1 MYDDEAEI
9 KRKRRNLIIGIAAV
23 GGLILLLIIILIAL
37 GSSSGKKKTNYVK
50 PTCELKVM
58 DDVKTTAN
66 GAYTG
71 PITIGI
77 DKTTVSQGY
86 SITTKKVGITNSPR
100 NGETYKLSKS
110 GKTVIYGYVTDSKGE
125 VGECKKEFEIQTSRP
140 NCQLKVAT
148 GTLGED
154 GWYTSDVVVTFESKT
169 VENGTIEKYSIEE
182 VQRDAETK
190 EVVNRAP
197 TENNDTLTVKT
208 DAELEVIG
216 TVVDNYG
223 VSGTCTLKI
232 KKDAE
237 KPTCNLEVRSGT
249 AGKDGSYN
257 DNVVVGIE
265 KAEDTVSGM
274 AEQGVGVKEN
284 YKEETYTVTDKGKTT
299 VVGYVK
305 DKAGNKGECTLDIN
319 KGTSSSSGSNKSN
332 PSCKLSVTYKG
343 KLGNSYLDYVKVGF
357 QSKTSDNGAEITEFG
372 LGTSAQ
378 LNGSS
383 TLRIEQPGQYTVYG
397 MVKDS
402 NGVTAECRAT
412 FSIVKEQ
419 KSEPVCSLYVD
430 ATQLSD
436 GTYSKGATVKF
447 RTKTSTNGAEIVDF
461 GIGTDYKLSG
471 NDTFSVGVGT
481 YKVYGM
487 VKDSYGHEAK
497 CGPIDFTVTSQSSG
511 GSGGSGSG
519 GSGSGSS
526 GSGGSGGSS
535 STTGQLASSVLK
547 QGDIVSYKTYKSVVC
562 ENKSDIASKNTWEVF
577 RVKDNK
583 VELIST
589 GIPECYNFPLKSK
602 ASTAISEMKTRA
614 KTYLDSNL
622 ATASRIMTKDD
633 ALVYGGAEDLKAGA
647 KRNTGV
653 YYWLATQGSAS
664 TQLYGVRNGGAPSKT
679 GFIFDGSGR
688 NYGIR
693 PIVTLKADVY
703 ATKNSSGVW
712 VLSIPNKG
720 QEEIAD
726 NSMFD
731 KLLEIVNSTLL
742 ADFRIEE

>member
-9 KRKRRNLIIGIAAV
+9 KRKRRNLIIAIAAV

-58 DDVKTTAN
+58 DDVKQTSS

-77 DKTTVSQGY
+77 EKITVSKGY
-86 SITTKKVGITNSPR
+86 TITTQKVGITNSPR

-110 GKTVIYGYVTDSKGE
+110 GKTVVYGYVTDSKGE

-140 NCQLKVAT
+140 NCQLKVAS
-148 GTLGED
+148 GTVGED
-154 GWYTSDVVVTFESKT
+154 GWYTSDVVVTFDSKT
-169 VENGTIEKYSIEE
+169 VENGTIEKYYIEE
-182 VQRDAETK
+182 VKKDAETK
-190 EVVNRAP
+190 EIITRAP
-197 TENNDTLTVKT
+197 ETNNDSLTVKT
-208 DAELEVIG
+208 DAELEVMG

-223 VSGTCTLKI
+223 VSGTCTLQI

-249 AGKDGSYN
+249 AGKDGSYS

-274 AEQGVGVKEN
+274 AGQGIGIKEN
-284 YKEETYTVTDKGKTT
+284 YTEETFTVTDKGKTT

-305 DKAGNKGECTLDIN
+305 DKAGNKGECTLDIT
-319 KGTSSSSGSNKSN
+319 KTTGSSSGSNKSN

-343 KLGNSYLDYVKVGF
+343 KLGDSYLDYVKVGF
-357 QSKTSDNGAEITEFG
+357 KDKTTDNGAEIVEYG

-383 TLRIEQPGQYTVYG
+383 SLRLEQEGKYTVYG

-412 FSIVKEQ
+412 FSIVKE
-419 KSEPVCSLYVD
+419 KVSEPSCSLYVD

-447 RTKTSTNGAEIVDF
+447 RTKTSTNGAQITNY
-461 GIGTDYKLSG
+461 GIGTEYKLSG

-519 GSGSGSS
+519 GSGSGEGS
-526 GSGGSGGSS
+526 GSGST
-535 STTGQLASSVLK
+535 TTGQLASTVLK
-547 QGDIVSYKTYKSVVC
+547 QGDIVSYKSYKSVTC
-562 ENKSDIASKNTWEVF
+562 ENKSDVASRNNWEVF
-577 RVKDNK
+577 RVTNGT

-589 GIPECYNFPLKSK
+589 GIPECYNFALGSK

-614 KTYLDSNL
+614 KTYLDSSL
-622 ATASRIMTKDD
+622 ASASRIMTRDD

-653 YYWLATQGSAS
+653 YYWLATQGSAT

-693 PIVTLKADVY
+693 PIVTLKSNVY

-712 VLSIPNKG
+712 VLSVPTKEQ
-720 QEEIAD
+720 QETPE

-731 KLLEIVNSTLL
+731 KLIEIVNSTLL
-742 ADFRIEE
+742 ADFKLDE